1 MGALETESIGDRST
15 GCRKLIT
22 AAVGKL
28 EGRTGVGAGARYIPL
43 IAYSDLFR
51 EGQRQRPTAQRSS
64 AGISDTH
71 IHLEVSP

>member
-1 MGALETESIGDRST
+1 MGTLETESVGDCGT

-28 EGRTGVGAGARYIPL
+28 KSRTGVGAGARYIPL
-43 IAYSDLFR
+43 IAHSDLFR
-51 EGQRQRPTAQRSS
+51 EGQRDRPAAQRSGP
-64 AGISDTH
+64 GIGDTH